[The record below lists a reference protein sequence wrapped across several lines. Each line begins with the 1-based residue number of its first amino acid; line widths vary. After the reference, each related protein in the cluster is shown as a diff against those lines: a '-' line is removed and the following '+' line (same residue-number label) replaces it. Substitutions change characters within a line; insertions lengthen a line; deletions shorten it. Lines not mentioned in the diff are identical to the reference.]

1 VAPSEQGDDQAQGQ
15 PLSADIFISYSR
27 KDIAFARLIRASLQ
41 ASGLDTWIDWDRI
54 PVGERWWDEICQAI
68 ERTHI
73 FMFIISGSSM
83 GSPVCRD
90 EINQALKNHKRIIPI
105 LVDHLAPE
113 AVHKFVPELPEL
125 NWVIFEKDHLF
136 QIAENQQAQSGPPE
150 DRLVALP
157 WPLGVPGPLDRRCGC
172 AAQALT
178 AEGTERFRTGQGSA
192 PRCGRR
198 WLLSDS
204 E

>member
-105 LVDHLAPE
+105 LVDHLAPV
-113 AVHKFVPELPEL
+113 AAWSSRATSPWIGTWRARASSSIWGSPGMPTIGSRRTVSP
-125 NWVIFEKDHLF
+125 
-136 QIAENQQAQSGPPE
+136 AE
-150 DRLVALP
+150 
-157 WPLGVPGPLDRRCGC
+157 
-172 AAQALT
+172 
-178 AEGTERFRTGQGSA
+178 
-192 PRCGRR
+192 PR
-198 WLLSDS
+198 S
-204 E
+204 